1 MRMKIDNVGK
11 VALIALSLLAAASP
25 AGARD
30 SKFTREGRA
39 PMYWMAYEQCYVTDK
54 AIDEGRWKENIDWT
68 ALNLAPYGFDMVS
81 SDGWVEG
88 CQTVNANGYI
98 TKYNDAYAHDW
109 KYWVDYIHAKG
120 LKAGI
125 YYNPMWMT
133 RTAWAKNLPVVG
145 SALHTKDLKGDTNF
159 NTELFWVDSRKNG
172 ADAWIKGYVR
182 YFVDLG
188 FDFLRVDFLNNYEDN
203 YGTEAYAQALKWI
216 SEAAGDDI
224 LVSLVMPNAK
234 NWAENERL
242 YGDMF
247 RISNDV
253 FGGGWDFIS
262 NRDRGIYHEGWPSW
276 GNIFDGFVQRSVIS
290 RSEIMAD
297 GDFVRL
303 NTCASDEEREF
314 WLSLL
319 AMAGSPLACA
329 DQYDTARGSLRFYQ
343 NPRVNALFLE
353 GFHGKPLSSD
363 VADVKSQT
371 WWGKAANGDI
381 VVGLFNR
388 EEQARDC
395 ELDLAEVGMT
405 RARDVI
411 NVWTGENIGSFDGKI
426 SIKIIP
432 HSCRLLRFHPQYT
445 VPEHLYMVGDATPGG
460 WDINNITELTARGNG
475 IFEWSGHLND
485 GELKFPFEK
494 NGKFETEY
502 FLALTYNALLGAP
515 GNDRLVYMDNR
526 NGNTPDYK
534 FRVRSGDY
542 TLRVDAN
549 VPSLTVSGYEPATA
563 EVSQVYIIGS
573 PLPNGWDKDRMEQ
586 MTHEGNGVYTW
597 SGTMG
602 TGDFKFLTTNDW
614 SPAIHPACEQRVAAN
629 ELEEVPA
636 VFNHPGDSKVYID
649 VPGDYTVR
657 LNTSAMTLSVK
668 KGNAAQKGVYMLGS
682 AVDKWD
688 SSDPANVWYKNG
700 EYMWF
705 GNLTRTTD
713 NKLVKFCTTKGPW
726 HSVEYLIPADV
737 DYNGNVRLIS
747 PANEYRLQRSSEAG
761 GGVKDWFFGL
771 NPDSPDGVYSLYIDP
786 DKLTMRV
793 DSGDTTGVEDISADT
808 AAETVAVYDLSGRRV
823 NPGYAPS
830 GLYIRRL
837 SNGKVSKFYKR

>member
-159 NTELFWVDSRKNG
+159 NTELYWVDSRKNG

-276 GNIFDGFVQRSVIS
+276 GNTRPQR
-290 RSEIMAD
+290 RPGRPPA
-297 GDFVRL
+297 GPDF
-303 NTCASDEEREF
+303 
-314 WLSLL
+314 
-319 AMAGSPLACA
+319 
-329 DQYDTARGSLRFYQ
+329 
-343 NPRVNALFLE
+343 
-353 GFHGKPLSSD
+353 
-363 VADVKSQT
+363 
-371 WWGKAANGDI
+371 
-381 VVGLFNR
+381 
-388 EEQARDC
+388 
-395 ELDLAEVGMT
+395 
-405 RARDVI
+405 
-411 NVWTGENIGSFDGKI
+411 
-426 SIKIIP
+426 
-432 HSCRLLRFHPQYT
+432 
-445 VPEHLYMVGDATPGG
+445 
-460 WDINNITELTARGNG
+460 
-475 IFEWSGHLND
+475 
-485 GELKFPFEK
+485 
-494 NGKFETEY
+494 
-502 FLALTYNALLGAP
+502 
-515 GNDRLVYMDNR
+515 
-526 NGNTPDYK
+526 
-534 FRVRSGDY
+534 
-542 TLRVDAN
+542 
-549 VPSLTVSGYEPATA
+549 
-563 EVSQVYIIGS
+563 
-573 PLPNGWDKDRMEQ
+573 
-586 MTHEGNGVYTW
+586 
-597 SGTMG
+597 
-602 TGDFKFLTTNDW
+602 
-614 SPAIHPACEQRVAAN
+614 
-629 ELEEVPA
+629 
-636 VFNHPGDSKVYID
+636 
-649 VPGDYTVR
+649 
-657 LNTSAMTLSVK
+657 
-668 KGNAAQKGVYMLGS
+668 
-682 AVDKWD
+682 
-688 SSDPANVWYKNG
+688 
-700 EYMWF
+700 
-705 GNLTRTTD
+705 
-713 NKLVKFCTTKGPW
+713 
-726 HSVEYLIPADV
+726 
-737 DYNGNVRLIS
+737 
-747 PANEYRLQRSSEAG
+747 
-761 GGVKDWFFGL
+761 
-771 NPDSPDGVYSLYIDP
+771 
-786 DKLTMRV
+786 
-793 DSGDTTGVEDISADT
+793 
-808 AAETVAVYDLSGRRV
+808 
-823 NPGYAPS
+823 
-830 GLYIRRL
+830 
-837 SNGKVSKFYKR
+837 